1 MKTEWLTEISS
12 MQKRIVSLRGKF
24 SKSLQNKLQTDYFS
38 FLNVQNGMF
47 SLLPISEEGVMTL
60 RKENGIYLMP
70 DGRIN
75 IASLP
80 ENKIDFIASK
90 ICTLKEFKNRKS

>member
-1 MKTEWLTEISS
+1 M
-12 MQKRIVSLRGKF
+12 VSLRKKL
-24 SKSLQNKLQTDYFS
+24 SKSLQNKLQTDYFT
-38 FLNVQNGMF
+38 FLSVQNGMF
-47 SLLPISEEGVMTL
+47 SLLPISEEGIMTL

-70 DGRIN
+70 DGRVN

>member
-1 MKTEWLTEISS
+1 
-12 MQKRIVSLRGKF
+12 
-24 SKSLQNKLQTDYFS
+24 
-38 FLNVQNGMF
+38 MF
-47 SLLPISEEGVMTL
+47 SLLPISEEGIMTL

-80 ENKIDFIASK
+80 ESKIDLIASK

>member
-1 MKTEWLTEISS
+1 MIGFLEINR
-12 MQKRIVSLRGKF
+12 MQKRIISLREKF

-38 FLNVQNGMF
+38 FLKVQNGMF
-47 SLLPISEEGVMTL
+47 SLLPISEEGIMNL
-60 RKENGIYLMP
+60 RKDNGIYLMP

-90 ICTLKEFKNRKS
+90 ICSLKEFENRKN